1 MRIKRKLVSVLVLT
15 AVTGFLAAGCR
26 TEHRVI
32 VRERVAVSPP
42 GDVVISTA
50 PPTPRQEVIGA
61 PPTAQHIWVAG
72 YWAWQGNKY
81 VWVPG
86 HWELRPHADAI
97 WVQGH
102 WRDTRHGWVWT
113 PGHWK

>member
-1 MRIKRKLVSVLVLT
+1 MRIRRKIVNVLLLGV
-15 AVTGFLAAGCR
+15 AGSFMAAGCR
-26 TEHRVI
+26 TEHRVV
-32 VRERVAVSPP
+32 VRERTTVASP

-50 PPTPRQEVIGA
+50 PPAPQEEVIGA
-61 PPTAQHIWVAG
+61 PPSAEHVWVAG
-72 YWAWQGNKY
+72 YWAYQGTKY

-86 HWELRPHADAI
+86 HWELRPRPGVI